1 MDLFRFFDQKV
12 YDAMLAFHKN
22 DCELV
27 ERLRFT
33 LIDKVIRSE
42 NPAETLTIALAHYL
56 SVPIAYKTKMLAAKA
71 VQRQIMSDSERAQL
85 MRMSVDDSFRQI
97 LMTCHCDFLSSVYG
111 AHTQ

>member
-12 YDAMLAFHKN
+12 YDAMLAFHKRE
-22 DCELV
+22 CELV
-27 ERLRFT
+27 ERLKKT

-42 NPAETLTIALAHYL
+42 NPAETLTIALAHFL
-56 SVPIAYKTKMLAAKA
+56 SVAIVYKTKMLTAKA

-85 MRMSVDDSFRQI
+85 MRMSVDESFRQI
-97 LMTCHCDFLSSVYG
+97 FITCHCDILSSVYG